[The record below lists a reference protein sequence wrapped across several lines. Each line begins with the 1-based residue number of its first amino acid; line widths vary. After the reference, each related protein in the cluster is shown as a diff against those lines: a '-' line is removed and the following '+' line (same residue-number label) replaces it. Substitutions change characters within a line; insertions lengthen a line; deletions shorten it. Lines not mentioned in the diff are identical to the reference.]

1 MKSCRL
7 IAQCLAAL
15 LLIISPLAAAPAMAQ
30 TVTGEIRG
38 TVRDSS
44 GGVLPG
50 VTVTAT
56 HTQTGLPRTETTSD
70 TGSYV
75 FPSLPIGTYIVSA
88 ELQGFRK
95 AEKTGFELALTAAS
109 PPTSRCRSAR

>member
-1 MKSCRL
+1 MKLCRL
-7 IAQCLAAL
+7 IGRCFAAL
-15 LLIISPLAAAPAMAQ
+15 LFTSALAAQASAQ

-56 HTQTGLPRTETTSD
+56 HTQTGLTRSETTGD
-70 TGSYV
+70 QGSYV
-75 FPSLPIGTYIVSA
+75 LPSLPIGGYTVTA

-95 AEKTGFELALTAAS
+95 AEKTGFELRPDGRVTADF
-109 PPTSRCRSAR
+109 

>member
-1 MKSCRL
+1 MNGFRL
-7 IAQCLAAL
+7 IARCLVALLFTAAL
-15 LLIISPLAAAPAMAQ
+15 ASTGSAQ

-50 VTVTAT
+50 VVVTVT
-56 HTQTGLPRTETTSD
+56 HTQTGLTRSETTGD
-70 TGSYV
+70 QGSYV
-75 FPSLPIGTYIVSA
+75 FPSLPIGGYVVSA

-95 AEKTGFELALTAAS
+95 AEKTGFELR
-109 PPTSRCRSAR
+109 P